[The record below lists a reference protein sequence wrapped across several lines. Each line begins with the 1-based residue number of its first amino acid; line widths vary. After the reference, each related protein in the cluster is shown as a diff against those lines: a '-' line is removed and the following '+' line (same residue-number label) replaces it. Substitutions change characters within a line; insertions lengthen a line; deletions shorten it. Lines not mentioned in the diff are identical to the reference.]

1 MPQDFSKFG
10 YFSPWGD
17 GEDAKTYIP
26 NNSKLHGTQ
35 FMPKKPH
42 MKNIIVEATQV

>member
-17 GEDAKTYIP
+17 GEDAKALYTE
-26 NNSKLHGTQ
+26 
-35 FMPKKPH
+35 PKVDPF
-42 MKNIIVEATQV
+42 